1 MPGKTKTIGIRL
13 TVQVE
18 EVLRQEAAK
27 HKMAPSTYAQKL
39 VTDGLTRTASVVEE
53 KLAELQASIDRL
65 ERELPAKVR
74 AASATEQRGS
84 PGPASSEAERPT
96 PFREWVTQ
104 SGGDD

>member
-27 HKMAPSTYAQKL
+27 HRMAPSTYAHKL
-39 VTDGLTRTASVVEE
+39 VMEGLTRAASLVEE

-65 ERELPAKVR
+65 ERELPGKVR
-74 AASATEQRGS
+74 AATGSAYRAGESDARGS
-84 PGPASSEAERPT
+84 T
-96 PFREWVTQ
+96 PLRDWVTRPE
-104 SGGDD
+104 GED